1 MPPTKKYNLNSI
13 LQLKNFSKTI
23 DIVKKNTDNTI
34 FISNSDKNSDK
45 NSDITSDINSDRSNT
60 TSTTNTI
67 KSLDTYFGTVEKP
80 PSPIPE
86 LIYNKDELCQ
96 NAILS
101 LNEIKNRIEN
111 LYETELVEIFKI
123 IKDNKE
129 RYTTNNNG
137 IFINICNIKAITLT
151 EITNFLIFSEKN
163 NKLIDKEE
171 EERNVYRELV
181 LDCKL

>member
-1 MPPTKKYNLNSI
+1 MPPTKKYNINSI

-23 DIVKKNTDNTI
+23 DIVKKTSDNTTS
-34 FISNSDKNSDK
+34 ISNSD
-45 NSDITSDINSDRSNT
+45 INSEISNP
-60 TSTTNTI
+60 TSTTNSI
-67 KSLDTYFGTVEKP
+67 KSLDTYFGTIEKP
-80 PSPIPE
+80 PSPVPE

-96 NAILS
+96 NATLS

-111 LYETELVEIFKI
+111 LYENELVEIFKI